1 MSQDKTPEQEGSGFR
16 LLYQILIA
24 MLLIALLPLGG
35 LYYISIHKSRQEWS
49 DNISRALK
57 ENTES
62 LARSVDD
69 WTSMNFRALR
79 QNAATPALVS
89 MDAAQ
94 HNALLATIPKSYEWI
109 YLAHTIL
116 PDGNNLGRSD
126 GQPLTYYGDRVY
138 VQQVLAGQNEGRQLV
153 IGKTSKKPA
162 LIIAVPIKGSGN
174 KLLGVASAA
183 MDLEDL
189 SKTVT
194 KIRIGQTGFATLVD
208 EDKRLIAHGQGAI
221 TSELQDF
228 GKHPIFAPQTTM
240 TGDTFIFEQEGKK
253 IVAYSQKT
261 GLGWT
266 LIVQQDYQEAFAA
279 ADSAQRQATILFGV
293 TLAAVLLIAYLLAL
307 RISTP
312 IRKLTT
318 VADAISRGEL
328 GTEIP
333 ETNRGDEIGALARAI
348 KRMGISLQLAFERLR
363 KR

>member
-1 MSQDKTPEQEGSGFR
+1 MSQDKPLEQEGSGFR

-24 MLLIALLPLGG
+24 MLLIALIPLGG
-35 LYYISIHKSRQEWS
+35 LYYISIHKSSQDWT
-49 DNISRALK
+49 DNIVRSLK
-57 ENTES
+57 ENTAG
-62 LARSVDD
+62 LTRSVDE
-69 WTSMNFRALR
+69 WTTMNFRALH
-79 QNAATPALVS
+79 QNAATPAILS

-94 HNALLATIPKSYEWI
+94 HNQLLTTIPKTYEWI

-126 GQPLTYYGDRVY
+126 GKPADFYGDRVY
-138 VQQVLAGQNEGRQLV
+138 FQQVLAGQNDGRQLV

-162 LIIAVPIKGSGN
+162 LIIAVPIKGGN

-183 MDLEDL
+183 MTLDDL

-194 KIRIGQTGFATLVD
+194 KTRIGQTGFAILVD
-208 EDKRLIAHGQGAI
+208 EERRLIAHGDGKIA
-221 TSELQDF
+221 SELQNF
-228 GKHPIFAPQTTM
+228 GNHPIFSPQSTM
-240 TGDTFIFEQEGKK
+240 SRDSFIFNDSGKD

-261 GLGWT
+261 ALGWT
-266 LIVQQDYQEAFAA
+266 LIVQQDYQEAFASA
-279 ADSAQRQATILFGV
+279 ESAQLQATILLV
-293 TLAAVLLIAYLLAL
+293 ATLVAVLLIAFLLAL

-333 ETNRGDEIGALARAI
+333 ETTRGDEIGALARAI
-348 KRMGISLQLAFERLR
+348 NRMGISLQLAFERLR

>member
-1 MSQDKTPEQEGSGFR
+1 MSQDKPLEQEGSGFR

-24 MLLIALLPLGG
+24 MLLIALIPLGG
-35 LYYISIHKSRQEWS
+35 LYYISIHKSSQDWT
-49 DNISRALK
+49 DNIVRSLK
-57 ENTES
+57 ENTAG
-62 LARSVDD
+62 LTRSVDE
-69 WTSMNFRALR
+69 WTTMNFRALH
-79 QNAATPALVS
+79 QNAASPAILS
-89 MDAAQ
+89 MDAVQ
-94 HNALLATIPKSYEWI
+94 HNQLLATIPKTYEWI

-126 GQPLTYYGDRVY
+126 GNPADFYGDRVY
-138 VQQVLAGQNEGRQLV
+138 FQQVLAGQKEGRQLV

-162 LIIAVPIKGSGN
+162 LIIAVPIKGGN

-183 MDLEDL
+183 MTLDDL

-194 KIRIGQTGFATLVD
+194 KTRIGQTGFAILVD
-208 EDKRLIAHGQGAI
+208 EERRLIAHGDGKIA
-221 TSELQDF
+221 SELQDF
-228 GKHPIFAPQTTM
+228 GNHPIFSPQSTM
-240 TGDTFIFEQEGKK
+240 SGDTFIFNDSGKD

-261 GLGWT
+261 ALGWT
-266 LIVQQDYQEAFAA
+266 LIVQQDYQEAFASA
-279 ADSAQRQATILFGV
+279 ESAQLQATILLV
-293 TLAAVLLIAYLLAL
+293 ATLVAVLLIAFLLAL

-333 ETNRGDEIGALARAI
+333 ETTRGDEIGALARAI
-348 KRMGISLQLAFERLR
+348 NRMGISLQLAFERLR

>member
-1 MSQDKTPEQEGSGFR
+1 MSLDKTPEQEGSGFR

-24 MLLIALLPLGG
+24 MLLIALIPLGG
-35 LYYISIHKSRQEWS
+35 LYYISIFKTRQEWS
-49 DNISRALK
+49 NNIASALK
-57 ENTES
+57 QSTES

-69 WTSMNFRALR
+69 WTSMNFRALQ
-79 QNAATPALVS
+79 QNAATPAMLS

-94 HNALLATIPKSYEWI
+94 HNQLLATIPKSYEWI
-109 YLAHTIL
+109 YLAFSVL

-138 VQQVLAGQNEGRQLV
+138 FQQVLAGQNTGRQLL

-162 LIIAVPIKGSGN
+162 LTIAVPIKGSGN
-174 KLLGVASAA
+174 KLLGAVAAA
-183 MDLEDL
+183 MSLDDL
-189 SKTVT
+189 SQTVT
-194 KIRIGQTGFATLVD
+194 KTRIGQTGYAILVD

-228 GKHPIFAPQTTM
+228 SKHPVFAPQTTM
-240 TGDTFIFEQEGKK
+240 AGDDFIYDQDGKK

-261 GLGWT
+261 ALGWT
-266 LIVQQDYQEAFAA
+266 LIMQQDYQEAFAA
-279 ADSAQRQATILFGV
+279 ADSAQRQATMLFV
-293 TLAAVLLIAYLLAL
+293 ATLVAVLLIAYLLAL

-312 IRKLTT
+312 IGKLTT

-328 GTEIP
+328 STEIP
-333 ETNRGDEIGALARAI
+333 ETTRGDEIGALARAI
-348 KRMGISLQLAFERLR
+348 KRMGISLQLAIERLR